1 MSVQYREGNKQIR
14 PNNYEK
20 LQQLTNCAS
29 CPSSCSCDLGSRS
42 SFDQLQYQSMVLGQN
57 NYAFDKTRKLNLDYT
72 NEGYSGMVD
81 PYNPITSYIWP
92 PLSCNGCGT
101 KRC

>member
-20 LQQLTNCAS
+20 LQQFSTCAS

-42 SFDQLQYQSMVLGQN
+42 PFDQLQYQSMVLGQK

-92 PLSCNGCGT
+92 PLSCNYN
-101 KRC
+101 KNHD